1 MNDEARSWFPVGKP
15 GGNDDA
21 SPGRGRAT
29 GIDHGSNWGWS
40 ESAGQGPSPRGSS
53 FPRARRHGNRVSK
66 WWVSSIVRPDVRET
80 GVVKSYFEAKGFG
93 FIRARGVEYF
103 FHISDVRAEEP
114 KAIIRPGRAVKFE
127 ATQTAKGARAVDV
140 VLL

>member
-1 MNDEARSWFPVGKP
+1 MVMTMPLLTGGGPLGSIMARIGAGRNRPT
-15 GGNDDA
+15 
-21 SPGRGRAT
+21 RGRLP
-29 GIDHGSNWGWS
+29 
-40 ESAGQGPSPRGSS
+40 AGT

-66 WWVSSIVRPDVRET
+66 WWVSSIARPDVRET

-103 FHISDVRAEEP
+103 FHVSDVRPENP
-114 KAIIRPGRAVKFE
+114 KAIIQPGRAVKFE

-140 VLL
+140 VLLSEGAQPGGGPMG